1 MRLMAV
7 SMILGCLL
15 ASCGG
20 GTEPVPEQ
28 ATSATAPDFTLALGN
43 GGTFTL
49 SEESRPVFMVFWAE
63 W

>member
-1 MRLMAV
+1 MRRLAV
-7 SMILGCLL
+7 LVFLGCLL
-15 ASCGG
+15 TSCGG
-20 GTEPVPEQ
+20 DPAPASEN
-28 ATSATAPDFTLALGN
+28 ATSTTAPDFTLALGN